1 MLAPANG
8 FGQAQLLPIRGLPI
22 QYPLETQMKAASR
35 ALIAVLRGREDDAA
49 VASQHGLQQRGRDG
63 GSLVHQQQR
72 RLKIALHQPV
82 R

>member
-8 FGQAQLLPIRGLPI
+8 FGQAQLLPIRGLPV
-22 QYPLETQMKAASR
+22 QHPLEAQMKAAPGT
-35 ALIAVLRGREDDAA
+35 LIAVLRSCEDDAV
-49 VASQHGLQQRGRDG
+49 VARQHGLQQRGRDG

-72 RLKIALHQPV
+72 RLKIAMYQPI